1 MSLWHSHKEMDFDDG
16 SFDVVIEK
24 GRAHPGTSGDIRGP
38 RCGNGVLTHPSSEQH
53 DVLHQFMVCETKELI
68 AAKICKD
75 QENNESSRECL
86 WTSRR

>member
-53 DVLHQFMVCETKELI
+53 DVLHQFVGCETKELI

-75 QENNESSRECL
+75 QENNESSHECL
-86 WTSRR
+86 WISRR